1 MGLTGSQFAVLVG
14 VGHCQGAQ
22 GVSIR
27 ALADHVLMASTH
39 VTTEVG
45 RLLRR
50 KLLLKRPNPSDG
62 RSVLVSLSAR
72 GEAAVRDVAPFMRAV
87 NNELFA
93 GFSREDIQAM
103 DSLMRRFALNGEHA
117 MEVIQAVEAQR
128 K

>member
-1 MGLTGSQFAVLVG
+1 
-14 VGHCQGAQ
+14 
-22 GVSIR
+22 
-27 ALADHVLMASTH
+27 
-39 VTTEVG
+39 
-45 RLLRR
+45 
-50 KLLLKRPNPSDG
+50 
-62 RSVLVSLSAR
+62 
-72 GEAAVRDVAPFMRAV
+72 MRAV